1 MGGHFIEREISML
14 KKPATFEEQIN
25 KLRDNGCVI
34 SDEDFCKD
42 VLAEVGYYRLSAYF
56 LPFRT
61 ARGEYRPGTDFMS
74 IHSIYEFDRK
84 LRRILFTMLEEL
96 EVYLRAHL
104 SYFHTHK
111 YGSDGY
117 LNPVNFN
124 SKHNN
129 TQFTKRINDLIRSN
143 SKAAFVKHHMTAY
156 GGKFP
161 LWAISELFTFGM
173 LSYFFADMITADQKH
188 IAFNSFNTTVVKMKS
203 WLRCCTDL
211 RNFCAHY
218 SRLYYRV
225 FPAVPVSLPYVDP
238 TNENSIFAAIMA
250 LRALYHNAAKWNGVF
265 MPSIL
270 TAFYEHRNVIKNEH
284 IGFPDDWVTILRK

>member
-1 MGGHFIEREISML
+1 ML
-14 KKPATFEEQIN
+14 KKPTTFEQQIDILRN
-25 KLRDNGCVI
+25 KGCVI
-34 SDEDFCKD
+34 SDEDLCKD

-56 LPFRT
+56 LPFRKAT
-61 ARGEYRPGTDFMS
+61 GDYKPGTNF
-74 IHSIYEFDRK
+74 INVYSIYEFDRK
-84 LRRILFTMLEEL
+84 LRRILFSMLEEL
-96 EVYLRAHL
+96 EVYLRAQI
-104 SYFHTHK
+104 SYYHAHK

-117 LNPVNFN
+117 LNSANFN

-129 TQFTKRINDLIRSN
+129 KHFTNRINDILRSN

-173 LSYFFADMITADQKH
+173 LSYFFADMITADQKN

-203 WLRCCTDL
+203 WSRCCTDL

-225 FPAVPVSLPYVDP
+225 FPAVPVSLPHLDN

-250 LRALYHNAAKWNGVF
+250 LRALYPNVNKWNDVF
-265 MPSIL
+265 MPSIQM
-270 TAFYEHRNVIKNEH
+270 AFDEHRSVIDNEH
-284 IGFPDDWVTILRK
+284 IGFPDDWENILRK